1 MNVKISTQYTP
12 VVDFIRSVYKTD
24 SFIPLHEP
32 RFLGNEKKYLNECI
46 DSTFVSS
53 VGKFVDEFEE
63 KIASYT
69 GAKYAV
75 ATSNGTSALHISL
88 LLANVEQDDEVITQP
103 LTFIA
108 TCNAISYC
116 NASPV
121 FIDVDKDTMGMSP
134 VALEIFLKEN
144 AEVKNQQCVNKST
157 GKIIKACIPM
167 HTFGHPCR
175 IEETQKICK
184 EWHIVLVEDSA
195 ESLGSFYRG
204 QHTGTFGEL
213 GVISFNGNKIIT
225 SGGGGCILTN
235 NEDLAKK
242 AKHITTTAKEPHK
255 WEYSHDMV
263 GYNYR
268 MPNLN
273 AALMV
278 AQLEQLD
285 GFLKSKRS
293 LAKIYKKFFQNG
305 DIHFVIDPENA
316 KSNYWLNSIILK
328 SKDQRDLFLDETN
341 SQGIMTRPIWVLMNK
356 LPMFEKAQC
365 GDLTNSEWLE
375 DRVVNIPSSAI
386 L

>member
-1 MNVKISTQYTP
+1 MSVKISTQYTP
-12 VVDFIRSVYKTD
+12 VVDCIKSVYKTD

-88 LLANVEQDDEVITQP
+88 LLANVEQNDEVITQP

-175 IEETQKICK
+175 IEEIQKICK

-255 WEYSHDMV
+255 WEYTHDMV

-273 AALMV
+273 AALIV

-293 LAKIYKKFFQNG
+293 LAKFYKEFFQNG
-305 DIHFVIDPENA
+305 DIHFVTDPENA

-328 SKDQRDLFLDETN
+328 SKDQRSLFLDETN
-341 SQGIMTRPIWVLMNK
+341 SQGIMTRPIWILMNK
-356 LPMFEKAQC
+356 LPMFKEAQC
-365 GDLTNSEWLE
+365 GDLTNAEWLE
-375 DRVVNIPSSAI
+375 ERVVNLPSSVI